1 MVRSWI
7 KQNVESSNLVIK
19 MKFFPSNHPESF
31 RIRSSELDYNKWNWI
46 FKLSTFWNRN
56 HFYNWNLWE
65 QKFILKRKKL
75 SLTGSTS
82 GFKFPKSR
90 LKWTVI
96 FFRIWGNLELFFDWV
111 FISLRLKPEILEF
124 YFRLFVLCL
133 DMIVDNYLKIW

>member
-7 KQNVESSNLVIK
+7 KQNGESSNLVIK
-19 MKFFPSNHPESF
+19 MKLFPSNHPESF

-65 QKFILKRKKL
+65 QKFILKRKEL

-82 GFKFPKSR
+82 GFRFNKVKVSNSSKSC
-90 LKWTVI
+90 LKWTVHV
-96 FFRIWGNLELFFDWV
+96 RDEYV
-111 FISLRLKPEILEF
+111 FISLNLKPEILKF

-133 DMIVDNYLKIW
+133 DIFVDNYLKIW